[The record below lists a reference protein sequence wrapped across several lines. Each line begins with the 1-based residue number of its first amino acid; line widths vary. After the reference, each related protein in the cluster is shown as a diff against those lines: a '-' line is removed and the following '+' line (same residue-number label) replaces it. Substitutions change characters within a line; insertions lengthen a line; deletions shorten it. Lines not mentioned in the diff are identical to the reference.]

1 MRTSKV
7 VIEISIEKRLPKSV
21 LEKMVVHFSGLRDS
35 LLAPFRKYDE
45 GIKCR
50 VYYDDYAGAPQVSF
64 LELLRGKGVKRHA
77 EKIK

>member
-1 MRTSKV
+1 
-7 VIEISIEKRLPKSV
+7 
-21 LEKMVVHFSGLRDS
+21 
-35 LLAPFRKYDE
+35 
-45 GIKCR
+45 